1 METRNITTLQ
11 PSLEEFKRHLRIT
24 SNDLD
29 DELTAKLKAAV
40 NMAEHEISAVI
51 SVSSFT
57 LTRDFAHSIEL
68 RWPTTGV
75 TSVKVDGKDLTDDEY
90 SNTEDRLT
98 IKADVQGESV
108 EVVYTAGITS
118 APEDIKAAILL
129 LGANIFNN
137 PVDHPEERDRT
148 SARNL
153 LRPYRSWGERR
164 G

>member
-11 PSLEEFKRHLRIT
+11 PSLEEFKQHLRIT

-51 SVSSFT
+51 SVSTFT
-57 LTRDFAHSIEL
+57 LTRGFAHSIEL
-68 RWPTTGV
+68 RWPTTEV
-75 TSVKVDGKDLTDDEY
+75 TSVKVDDNALTDDKY
-90 SNTEDRLT
+90 SHTEDRLI
-98 IKADVQGESV
+98 IKADVEGERV
-108 EVVYTAGITS
+108 EVVYTAGITP
-118 APEDIKAAILL
+118 APDDIKAAILL

>member
-1 METRNITTLQ
+1 METRTITTLQ

-24 SNDLD
+24 SSDLD

-75 TSVKVDGKDLTDDEY
+75 TSVKVDGNDLTGDEY

-98 IKADVQGESV
+98 IKADVHGESV

>member
-1 METRNITTLQ
+1 METRTITTLQ

-75 TSVKVDGKDLTDDEY
+75 TSVKVDGNALASDKY
-90 SNTEDRLT
+90 SNTEDRLI

-108 EVVYTAGITS
+108 EVVYTAGLTS